1 MLRLNELSHKNELG
15 PIWKIL
21 KRAFRWNQA
30 RFCGSIRLGAA
41 LDWIYMVSND
51 NCGTDVNQSLMGI
64 WKGPKGPKNDYPKIC
79 NVYEHNKKF
88 T

>member
-15 PIWKIL
+15 PILKIL

-51 NCGTDVNQSLMGI
+51 NCGTDVKLNLPYNQ
-64 WKGPKGPKNDYPKIC
+64 
-79 NVYEHNKKF
+79 NVFVKF
-88 T
+88 ECVPEWI